1 MMNHPTEEG
10 SAIIIGASLSGLMT
24 AISLAQEGVN
34 VTVLDKVSDK
44 QRTGAGLKVDSG
56 GLELSKTA
64 RLLRK
69 LASGGKSSVQLWSSI
84 EKRLRKEAEKN
95 SKISL
100 IYHSRVE
107 SIDQNENYASVMT
120 EAGTHY
126 KTDILIGA
134 DGHRSLVRQYIA
146 PNNPDATYAG
156 YIVWIIDPINE
167 SIIAKKQDTSHL
179 QTGVQ
184 MLSGLNGFM
193 FGSVLDDKDEEG
205 NRRIGAAW
213 YDNSRTEVLRK
224 VGAVTNNIVNHSLDG
239 LDIPEG
245 LIYELKQDASNA
257 WPEPFLTATLHALD
271 TRQLTG
277 IPIKEYVP
285 QKLCDGRI
293 AIIGDAAHVPAPITA
308 SGFNESLNDAV
319 ALGKAVSKGIKGDMA
334 INALK
339 IYEADRL
346 NKVKRMVQSGQS
358 FSRSFGRL

>member
-1 MMNHPTEEG
+1 MNQSNIG

-24 AISLAQEGVN
+24 AISLAREGID

-44 QRTGAGLKVDSG
+44 QRTGADLKVNSG

-64 RLLRK
+64 RLLRN

-84 EKRLRKEAEKN
+84 EKRLRKEVEKN
-95 SKISL
+95 SNISL
-100 IYHSRVE
+100 IYNSRVE

-120 EAGTHY
+120 ETGDRY
-126 KTDILIGA
+126 KSDILLGA
-134 DGHRSLVRQYIA
+134 DGHRSIVRQYIA
-146 PNNPDATYAG
+146 PNNPNATYAG
-156 YIVWIIDPINE
+156 YVVWIIDPINE
-167 SIIAKKQDTSHL
+167 SIIAEKQDTSHL

-193 FGSVLDDKDEEG
+193 FGSVLDDKDARG
-205 NRRIGAAW
+205 NRRIGSAW
-213 YDNSRTEVLRK
+213 YDNSRTGILREI
-224 VGAVTNNIVNHSLDG
+224 GAVTNNVVNHSLDG
-239 LDIPEG
+239 PDIPED
-245 LIYELKQDASNA
+245 LINELKQDASKA
-257 WPEPFLTATLHALD
+257 WPEPFLTATLYALD
-271 TRQLTG
+271 NRKLTG

-285 QKLCDGRI
+285 EKLSDGRI

-319 ALGKAVSKGIKGDMA
+319 ALGKAVSKGIKGSMA
-334 INALK
+334 TNALK
-339 IYEADRL
+339 AYESDRL

>member
-1 MMNHPTEEG
+1 MMNYLNKG
-10 SAIIIGASLSGLMT
+10 SAIIVGASLSGLMT
-24 AISLAQEGVN
+24 AISLAKEDIN

-56 GLELSKTA
+56 GFELSKTA
-64 RLLRK
+64 RLLRQ

-84 EKRLRKEAEKN
+84 EKRLRKEVETYPN
-95 SKISL
+95 ITL

-107 SIDQNENYASVMT
+107 AINQTENYVSVVT
-120 EAGTHY
+120 EAGDQY
-126 KTDILIGA
+126 KADILIGA
-134 DGHRSLVRQYIA
+134 DGHRSLVRHYIA
-146 PNNPDATYAG
+146 PNKAHATYAG
-156 YIVWIIDPINE
+156 YVVWIIDPINE
-167 SIIAKKQDTSHL
+167 SIISKTQDTSHL

-193 FGSVLDDKDEEG
+193 FGSVIDDQDGAG
-205 NRRIGAAW
+205 NRRIGSAW
-213 YDNSRTEVLRK
+213 YDNSRTEILRDI
-224 VGAVTNNIVNHSLDG
+224 GAVTNNVVNHSLDG
-239 LDIPEG
+239 PDIPQE
-245 LIYELKQDASNA
+245 LINELKQDASNA
-257 WPEPFLTATLHALD
+257 WPEPFLTATLYALEN
-271 TRQLTG
+271 RKLTG

-285 QKLCDGRI
+285 DTLFSGRI

-319 ALGKAVSKGIKGDMA
+319 ALGKAVSKGITGNNA

-339 IYEADRL
+339 TYESDRL